1 MVKTG
6 EITQLV
12 GEYTGKVVAGHRV
25 ALPANLRKQ
34 LGSEFI
40 MTKGYEGC
48 LLVVPT
54 ASWQKLIE
62 PMQVR
67 SFLDRNVRDS
77 MRFLV
82 GSAFNLISDAQGR
95 VVVPESL
102 REYSKITYSE
112 KREMEVVFV
121 GLVNWVEIWEK
132 RAWSDRSDYLADN
145 ADSIAQE
152 LLTTKTEGGN
162 L

>member
-25 ALPANLRKQ
+25 ALPAPLRKQ
-34 LGSEFI
+34 LGTNSI
-40 MTKGYEGC
+40 ITKGYEGC
-48 LLVVPT
+48 LLIVP
-54 ASWQKLIE
+54 ADAWQKLIE
-62 PMQVR
+62 PMQSR

-82 GSAFNLISDAQGR
+82 GSAYQMASDAQGR

-102 REYSKITYSE
+102 REYSKIAYSE
-112 KREMEVVFV
+112 KREAEVVFV
-121 GLVNWVEIWEK
+121 GLVNWVEVWEK
-132 RAWSDRSDYLADN
+132 KSWLDRSNYLDDN
-145 ADSIAQE
+145 ADAIAQE
-152 LLTTKTEGGN
+152 LLATKSEGGN